1 MIEKFVESYVCK
13 IVSVPSAVQIESKKL
28 EADFIQI
35 TIYVSSQ
42 DTGRL
47 IGKDGKM
54 IGAIKTFISACKAKN
69 GCSYKITVK
78 AIDDV

>member
-1 MIEKFVESYVCK
+1 MIERFVEQFVHK
-13 IVSVPSAVQIESKKL
+13 IAINPSVVRVESEKIESN
-28 EADFIQI
+28 FIQI
-35 TIYVSSQ
+35 TIFASSQ

-54 IGAIKTFISACKAKN
+54 IGAIKTLVAACKAKN

-78 AIDDV
+78 AVDDF